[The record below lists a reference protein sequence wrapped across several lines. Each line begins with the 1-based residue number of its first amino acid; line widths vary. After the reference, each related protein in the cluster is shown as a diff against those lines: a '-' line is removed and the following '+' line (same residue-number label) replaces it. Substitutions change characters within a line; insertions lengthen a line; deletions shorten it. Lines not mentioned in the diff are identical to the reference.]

1 MALADSR
8 IEERFSRRLIEEE
21 NSAIGKKLLGRKI
34 YSRTMCRRLCA
45 EFDLFYCSWM
55 IELQYSGGQA
65 RKRGQRGQAGRS
77 FHSLMINYKKF
88 KIMLFLCFLR
98 LILKVSKM

>member
-55 IELQYSGGQA
+55 IDLQYSGGQA
-65 RKRGQRGQAGRS
+65 RKRGQMGQAGRS
-77 FHSLMINYKKF
+77 GYTFDQI
-88 KIMLFLCFLR
+88 
-98 LILKVSKM
+98 KV